1 MSSSDF
7 LIENGVLIKY
17 NGPGGDVVLPESV
30 TEIGGFAFH
39 GCTGLTSLT
48 IPAGVTRIDG
58 HAFHGC
64 TNWKRVEIAP
74 GNRRFRVEDGL
85 LIAADGE
92 TVVFPLGRPANIVI
106 PGSATKIGAHAFQG
120 CTSLTSV
127 TFPEGLTGIG
137 GFAFFGCTGL
147 SAVTIPSGV
156 TDIGLYAFSGCT
168 ALEEITLLGQPKIGQ
183 EAFPD
188 GVTAIVAQQL
198 PLSAFLLPAHQRA
211 AIKGFA
217 LRYTS
222 GAELPERYRADCLT
236 YIAEQRNS
244 LYPAALAFPALL
256 HVMLAE
262 QMVPKGDLPYLLDQ
276 AVAMGEPQVTAML
289 LEHQNRKRNIQDP
302 FKQFTL

>member
-1 MSSSDF
+1 MNSSDF
-7 LIENGVLIKY
+7 FIEDGVLVRY
-17 NGPGGDVVLPESV
+17 HGPGGAVVLPESV
-30 TEIGGFAFH
+30 TEIGGFAFR

-48 IPAGVTRIDG
+48 IPAGVERIDG
-58 HAFHGC
+58 HAFQGC
-64 TNWKRVEIAP
+64 TDLISVEIAP
-74 GNRRFRVEDGL
+74 RNRRFRVEDGL

-92 TVVFPLGRPANIVI
+92 TVVFLLGRPTSIVI
-106 PGSATKIGAHAFQG
+106 PGSATKIGDNAFQG

-127 TFPEGLTGIG
+127 TFPEGVTEIG

-147 SAVTIPSGV
+147 SAVTIPAGV

-168 ALEEITLLGQPKIGQ
+168 ALEKITLLGQPKISQ

-198 PLSAFLLPAHQRA
+198 PLSAFLLPAHKRA
-211 AIKGFA
+211 SIRGFA

-222 GAELPERYRADCLT
+222 GAELPERYRTDCLT

-262 QMVPKGDLPYLLDQ
+262 QMVPKGDFPYLLDQ
-276 AVAMGEPQVTAML
+276 AVAMGEPQITAML